1 MPLTKPQKKVISN
14 ESRFRVL
21 VTGRRFGK
29 TFLAINELAKFAS
42 KPNQRVW
49 YVAPTYRQAKAICWN
64 VLKEKMIYHKWV
76 KNINHSDLTIT
87 LKNNSTITLR
97 GSDNEQSLRGVG
109 LNFLCIDEFADV
121 NQEAWYEVLRPTLS
135 DTKGHA
141 LFCGSPRGFG
151 NWSYELFKQ
160 GETNKDWASFKYTTI
175 EGGNVDQD
183 EVEQAKQDLDIRT
196 FQQEYEAPFVNYSGM
211 IYYNFNRQ
219 SNIIEKYEKET
230 AVLHI
235 GLDFNVDPMSAVVC
249 IIINE
254 TIIVVDEIQIYS
266 SNTQEMC
273 EEIRNRYKNKQ
284 IVVYPD
290 PSARQRKT
298 SAGGFTDLSILK
310 NANFDVKC
318 KNTAPLIR
326 DRINA
331 VNAKLKNVNGKNSL
345 FIVKSCKNVIKS
357 IERQIYKEGT
367 HIPDKDSG
375 YDHMNDALG
384 YLIEFNFPLRRN
396 FAPSQPKRWS

>member
-1 MPLTKPQKKVISN
+1 MALTKPQKKVIN
-14 ESRFRVL
+14 DESRFRVL

-121 NQEAWYEVLRPTLS
+121 NKEAWFEVLRPTLS

-160 GETNKDWASFKYTTI
+160 GETNKEWASFKYTTI
-175 EGGNVDQD
+175 EGGNVDKD

-196 FQQEYEAPFVNYSGM
+196 FQQEYEATFVNYSGM
-211 IYYNFNRQ
+211 IYYNFSRE
-219 SNIIEKYEKET
+219 SNIIEKYNKET
-230 AVLHI
+230 AVLYI

-249 IIINE
+249 VVE
-254 TIIVVDEIQIYS
+254 KDIVYVIDEIQIYS

-273 EEIRNRYKNKQ
+273 EEIKNRYKNKQ

-310 NANFDVKC
+310 NAGFDVKC

-367 HIPDKDSG
+367 HIPDKGG